1 MEIPMRKT
9 AIPSLGAARIRGGTL
24 PLLLLGLLVA
34 NLSAAQSAAP
44 GPVDPLTAS
53 ESQLA
58 ATNAQNDPQVRSLL
72 GSGRQVLGSVEFIA
86 LSKGPADNEDP
97 SVAFDIGRFAT
108 VTFCR
113 YSGNLGVSAVV
124 NLRSG
129 AVSQVISISCDDVV
143 MTVAELQAARDL
155 AIADSRVRA
164 LLGADAATFQVQ
176 ADPDATAP
184 ANLVQGLRVQNFDST
199 GACYQR
205 RCLSLLFRR
214 GNAYIQGTEVVVD
227 LTAQTVTLIPQTQ
240 TNMTNMARRQP

>member
-1 MEIPMRKT
+1 MRKT
-9 AIPSLGAARIRGGTL
+9 ARPSLGAARIRGGTL
-24 PLLLLGLLVA
+24 ALLLLGLLVA
-34 NLSAAQSAAP
+34 NLSAAQPAAP

-58 ATNAQNDPQVRSLL
+58 TTNAQNDPQVRSIL
-72 GSGRQVLGSVEFIA
+72 GSGRQVPGSVDFVT
-86 LSKGPADNEDP
+86 LSKGPSDNEDP
-97 SVAFDIGRFAT
+97 SAAFDIGRFAM

-113 YSGNLGVSAVV
+113 YSGNAGVSAVV

-129 AVSQVISISCDDVV
+129 AVSQVTSISCDDVV

-155 AIADSRVRA
+155 AVADSRVRA
-164 LLGADAATFQVQ
+164 LLGSDADTFQVQ
-176 ADPDATAP
+176 TDPDATAP
-184 ANLVQGLRVQNFDST
+184 ANLVQGLRVQDFDSS

-214 GNAYIQGTEVVVD
+214 GNTYVQGTEVVVD

-240 TNMTNMARRQP
+240 TNMQTNMARRQP

>member
-1 MEIPMRKT
+1 MRQT
-9 AIPSLGAARIRGGTL
+9 ALPSLGAARIRGGTL
-24 PLLLLGLLVA
+24 SLLLLGLLAA
-34 NLSAAQSAAP
+34 NRASAQSTAP

-53 ESQLA
+53 EVQLA

-72 GSGRQVLGSVEFIA
+72 GSGRQVLGSVDFVA

-97 SVAFDIGRFAT
+97 NVAFDIGRFAT

-113 YSGNLGVSAVV
+113 YSGNVGVSAVV

-129 AVSQVISISCDDVV
+129 AVSQVTSISCDDVV
-143 MTVAELQAARDL
+143 MTTSELQAARDL
-155 AIADSRVRA
+155 AVADSRVRA
-164 LLGADAATFQVQ
+164 LLGADADTFQVQ
-176 ADPDATAP
+176 ANPDATAP
-184 ANLVQGLRVQNFDST
+184 ANLVQGLRVQDLDSS

-214 GNAYIQGTEVVVD
+214 GNTYVQGTEVVVD

-240 TNMTNMARRQP
+240 TNMPTNMARRQP

>member
-1 MEIPMRKT
+1 MRQT
-9 AIPSLGAARIRGGTL
+9 ALLSLGAARIRGGTL
-24 PLLLLGLLVA
+24 LLLLLGLLVA
-34 NLSAAQSAAP
+34 NHTAAQSPAP

-53 ESQLA
+53 EVQLA
-58 ATNAQNDPQVRSLL
+58 ATNAQNDPQVRALL
-72 GSGRQVLGSVEFIA
+72 GSGPQVLGSVDFVA

-97 SVAFDIGRFAT
+97 NVAFDIGRFAM

-129 AVSQVISISCDDVV
+129 AVSQVTSISCDDVV
-143 MTVAELQAARDL
+143 MTVAELQAARNL
-155 AIADSRVRA
+155 AVADSRVRA
-164 LLGADAATFQVQ
+164 LLGSDADTFQVQ
-176 ADPDATAP
+176 ADPNASPP
-184 ANLVQGLRVQNFDST
+184 ANLAQGLRVQDFDST

-214 GNAYIQGTEVVVD
+214 GDTYVQGTEVVVD

-240 TNMTNMARRQP
+240 TTMPTNMARRQP